1 MVYFNFEKMLNEVI
15 KFDGFLQN
23 GLKFRYERKFM
34 EKKGLEFSLGIE
46 FFYNI
51 VFMLVLL

>member
-34 EKKGLEFSLGIE
+34 EKKGLEFSLGI
-46 FFYNI
+46 
-51 VFMLVLL
+51 L